1 MSDHGMRPSLP
12 LPQIEMFPLLQADAL
27 VSLAEETAIRPDAPV
42 TQARRSAMQGVRFER
57 NAVKFYIYHPGGS
70 ASCKSAFVYRINT
83 HVAAI
88 LHRGYIHPGT
98 RCEVDLV
105 SLDNDA
111 VLVRATIVQ
120 CRHLTGL
127 IHDSLVEFE
136 ERLDL
141 RRFVKWTPEL
151 AALVAE
157 TEKPRPLRGRVL
169 HIEPSTS
176 ERALFASRLS
186 NTQLRLTAVPDA
198 PAAYDETKR
207 TGNWQLIVSELRVGE
222 NIATEI
228 ARKLRDLGEHAPL
241 LLLTSERGPR
251 RQKVVDESEAAGV
264 LDKPYSLD
272 ALLALVSSLLPV
284 TVTGDFDMCPSGR
297 VCSTLR
303 EGDEARQLVE
313 GYIAECASNLAELE
327 RSVLH
332 DDVRACRGLC
342 LWLAGSAHAF
352 GFSVIADHAGQVVT
366 EIDAAGSTLEAQ
378 RSLSALVGMLRRMSI
393 CGPGGCC
400 AQAA

>member
-1 MSDHGMRPSLP
+1 MSDHGMRPSQP
-12 LPQIEMFPLLQADAL
+12 LPQIETFPLLQADAL
-27 VSLAEETAIRPDAPV
+27 VALAEETAIRPDAPV
-42 TQARRSAMQGVRFER
+42 TQARRAAMQGVRFER
-57 NAVKFYIYHPGGS
+57 NAITFYIFHPGGS
-70 ASCKSAFVYRINT
+70 ASCKSAYIYRINT
-83 HVAAI
+83 QVATI

-105 SLDNDA
+105 SLEGDA
-111 VLVRATIVQ
+111 VVLRASVVQ

-127 IHDSLVEFE
+127 IHDSVLDFE
-136 ERLDL
+136 DRLNL

-151 AALVAE
+151 ASLVAE

-176 ERALFASRLS
+176 ERALFAARLAK
-186 NTQLRLTAVPDA
+186 TQLRLVAVPDA
-198 PAAYDETKR
+198 AAAYDETKR
-207 TGNWQLIVSELRVGE
+207 TGNWQLIVSELRVGDLVASE
-222 NIATEI
+222 VAK
-228 ARKLRDLGEHAPL
+228 KLRELGEHAPL

-251 RQKVVDESEAAGV
+251 RQTVVDDSEASGV
-264 LDKPYSLD
+264 LDKPYEPD
-272 ALLALVSSLLPV
+272 TLLALVSSLLPAS
-284 TVTGDFDMCPSGR
+284 VTGDYDMCPSGR

-303 EGDEARQLVE
+303 DGDQARQLVE
-313 GYIAECASNLAELE
+313 GYIAECASHIPELE

-332 DDVRACRGLC
+332 DDVQTCRALG

-352 GFSVIADHAGQVVT
+352 GFGVIADHAGQVVT
-366 EIDAAGSTLEAQ
+366 EIDAAGSTQEAQ

-400 AQAA
+400 SGAA